1 MLRCNVTKSD
11 ESTFFILNVDSVF
24 VRNRVLWYI
33 NEKTKRSAELMLMLM
48 LYIDFCLFFPDTC
61 GASETNC

>member
-1 MLRCNVTKSD
+1 MLRCNFTKSD

-33 NEKTKRSAELMLMLM
+33 NKKTERSVELMLMLM
-48 LYIDFCLFFPDTC
+48 LYIDFCLSFPDTC
-61 GASETNC
+61 GAS